1 MIEIEIKGLQPSPQ
15 KFLLEKSGINLLEV
29 NKFLKFCKTRVNSP
43 TKNNKTPLNFLK
55 IVEKPINFSNFSDP
69 LFVPFQPTSTSE
81 NLSTKT
87 LCNSST
93 SPFILPKKTQSLGI
107 KQFSN
112 PSSSTFSNSTNSSP
126 SSKNL
131 TFFTS
136 PIISPKK
143 PQPFVIRPFSNNS
156 SSIFLNS
163 TNTSPSSKNLT
174 LLT

>member
-1 MIEIEIKGLQPSPQ
+1 MNYFQCFVLNAFKTLNNFSSYFLQVKEMIEIEIKGLQPSPQ

-112 PSSSTFSNSTNSSP
+112 PSSSTFF
-126 SSKNL
+126 KL
-131 TFFTS
+131 Y
-136 PIISPKK
+136 
-143 PQPFVIRPFSNNS
+143 
-156 SSIFLNS
+156 
-163 TNTSPSSKNLT
+163 
-174 LLT
+174 